1 MKSKSHIKWL
11 NAGIFP
17 CMIMFSVG
25 YKYDEI
31 ITFLKRRKYNDW
43 LAGLSDDKASIDSG
57 KYFSIK
63 RTVKNEKKHEVTL
76 FYIIITR
83 PFYFSDW
90 DMCML
95 AHEVLHTCQF
105 MLPDILNRDREFEC
119 EAYTH
124 THIMEQ
130 CLKIM
135 RE

>member
-1 MKSKSHIKWL
+1 MKSNRHIKWL
-11 NAGIFP
+11 NGGIFP

-31 ITFLKRRKYNDW
+31 IAFLKRRKYNDW
-43 LAGLSDDKASIDSG
+43 LAGLSDDKAAIDGG

-83 PFYFSDW
+83 QFDFSDW